1 MHSKIPLLSIRRG
14 IDKVFSIQMN
24 NKKSYRGTYLRTH
37 ENRYPWQ
44 LFYRLSELE
53 NWPIDRKK

>member
-44 LFYRLSELE
+44 LFLLFVTAWELA
-53 NWPIDRKK
+53 DR

>member
-1 MHSKIPLLSIRRG
+1 MDSKIPLLIDKRG

-44 LFYRLSELE
+44 LFYCLSELE
-53 NWPIDRKK
+53 N